1 MRKLLLSEI
10 LISQLIF
17 YARLDDL
24 AYTVHSTLYASH
36 IFLKN
41 NVMNE
46 RGVLYELVSLSLA
59 VHVVQLLIFLIFR
72 ERFRGLGVKFEES
85 HDPFHPF
92 SRSHK
97 IPPLTSFS

>member
-46 RGVLYELVSLSLA
+46 RGVLYELVSLSLT
-59 VHVVQLLIFLIFR
+59 VHIELLSISDFSGRFSRFKIFVV
-72 ERFRGLGVKFEES
+72 GVGGS
-85 HDPFHPF
+85 HDTFHPLYP
-92 SRSHK
+92 SHK
-97 IPPLTSFS
+97 TSL